1 MQVVCPHKEILIPS
15 VSDNAERTLPITPH
29 LLLPE
34 AQGALK
40 TCWRVWS
47 KAKQRAMA
55 AGFKL
60 QIPVPDPAEGAM
72 RKDCMK
78 NKTPG
83 KVSKDVLKGQTLL
96 PQTTSTAEPAASN
109 GGFNRHD
116 STGSKTR
123 DVYPFHLRNGCLS
136 RKRQGALVDRALEQ
150 DLWGTEALVHTW
162 VAW

>member
-1 MQVVCPHKEILIPS
+1 
-15 VSDNAERTLPITPH
+15 
-29 LLLPE
+29 
-34 AQGALK
+34 
-40 TCWRVWS
+40 
-47 KAKQRAMA
+47 MA

-83 KVSKDVLKGQTLL
+83 KVSKDVLKGHTLL

>member
-1 MQVVCPHKEILIPS
+1 
-15 VSDNAERTLPITPH
+15 
-29 LLLPE
+29 
-34 AQGALK
+34 
-40 TCWRVWS
+40 
-47 KAKQRAMA
+47 MA

-60 QIPVPDPAEGAM
+60 QIPVPDPAEGAVGETA
-72 RKDCMK
+72 R
-78 NKTPG
+78 TPG

-96 PQTTSTAEPAASN
+96 PQTTSTAERAASN

-123 DVYPFHLRNGCLS
+123 DVYPFHLRNRCLS
-136 RKRQGALVDRALEQ
+136 RKRQGALGDSALEQ